1 MTVVKINA
9 ITVPPDG
16 MDEFEHRFANRAG
29 LVSSSPGFEGY
40 ELWRPNDGR
49 DVCLVVTHWRSEDDF
64 HAWVDSPAFAEGHAK
79 HRERGPVGTA
89 SELWSFDL
97 IGREAAANA

>member
-40 ELWRPNDGR
+40 ELDNLAE
-49 DVCLVVTHWRSEDDF
+49 LVGKQR
-64 HAWVDSPAFAEGHAK
+64 AGGM
-79 HRERGPVGTA
+79 RGGA
-89 SELWSFDL
+89 
-97 IGREAAANA
+97 R